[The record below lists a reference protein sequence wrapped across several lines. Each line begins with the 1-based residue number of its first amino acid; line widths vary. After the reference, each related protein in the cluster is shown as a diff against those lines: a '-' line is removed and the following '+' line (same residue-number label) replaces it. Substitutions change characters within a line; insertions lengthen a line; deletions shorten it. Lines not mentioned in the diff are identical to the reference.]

1 MDSCLKQPLP
11 IYVDMDGTLV
21 KTDIAQEL
29 LLQSCK
35 SLTGISKLISLVAS
49 GRSYIKHHLANS
61 MDFSAEYLPYNEDVL
76 HYLKTEKEKGRALIL
91 ATASDGLIA
100 NKVAEYLQLFDA
112 VIASNPGNNLKGTK
126 KLTAIL
132 EHCEHGKFE
141 YIGDSKSDYPIWKQ
155 ATACG
160 FVNRGKRLDVDVS
173 DKTVSFNANHRDSVT
188 KHLIEAMRPHQWAKN
203 LLIFLPIFFA
213 HQYFNPQAIVA
224 ALVLFVC
231 FSLSASSIYI
241 VNDLLDIESDRQ
253 HKRKKNRPFAAGKL
267 IPHEGVLLAFTLLA
281 IAFSIA
287 FLFLNLKSILVLM
300 AYLVITN
307 TYSFY
312 LKNYSTIDVITL
324 TLLYTTRIFAGG
336 VATGIAISPWLLNFS
351 LFFFLSLAYMKR
363 YIELAKSDSDGRLPG
378 RNYHKDESDVIL
390 TTGIVNGGIAVFT
403 LSLYLNSDFVISS
416 YSSPGL
422 LWLVC
427 PVLLFWVYRAWM
439 WTKRNKIDDDPVVF
453 ALKDKISLLAA
464 TLILCLVV
472 IARFVDV
479 ERFL

>member
-1 MDSCLKQPLP
+1 
-11 IYVDMDGTLV
+11 MDGTLV

-29 LLQSCK
+29 FLQSCK
-35 SLTGISKLISLVAS
+35 SLTGILELLSLIPK
-49 GRSYIKHHLANS
+49 GRSHIKHHLANS
-61 MDFSAEYLPYNEDVL
+61 TDFSAEYLPYNEDVL
-76 HYLKTEKEKGRALIL
+76 DYLKTEKQKGRELVL

-100 NKVAEYLQLFDA
+100 SKVAEHLQLFDA
-112 VIASNPGNNLKGTK
+112 VVASNPGSNLKGRK

-132 EHCEHGKFE
+132 EHCDQGKFE
-141 YIGDSKSDYPIWKQ
+141 YIGDSKSDLPIWKQ
-155 ATACG
+155 AAACG
-160 FVNRGKRLDVDVS
+160 FVNRGKRLEKGVP
-173 DKTVSFNANHRDSVT
+173 DKPVSFSTTHREKVT
-188 KHLIEAMRPHQWAKN
+188 KHLLEAMRPHQWAKN
-203 LLIFLPIFFA
+203 ILIFLPIFFA
-213 HQYFNPQAIVA
+213 HQYFNPQAIIA
-224 ALVLFVC
+224 ALILFFC

-241 VNDLLDIESDRQ
+241 VNDLLDIEADRQ
-253 HKRKKNRPFAAGKL
+253 HKRKKNRPFASGKL

-287 FLFLNLKSILVLM
+287 FLFLNLKSVLVLL

-312 LKNYSTIDVITL
+312 LKNKSTIDVITL

-363 YIELAKSDSDGRLPG
+363 YIELAKSDSDRRLPG

-453 ALKDKISLLAA
+453 AIRDKISLLAA
-464 TLILCLVV
+464 TLIVCLVV
-472 IARFVDV
+472 IAKYADV
-479 ERFL
+479 EGYL